1 MKTIES
7 TPTTLALRRVPYF
20 IWLFGLLFIAV
31 GLACMLWVGKL
42 SILHCLRTDS
52 GGECQHST
60 QGFIGPANIR
70 AFAISDLKDAEVQV
84 SEDSDGDDTYRVAF
98 QVNGEWIPLASVYS
112 SGYTKKQTAV
122 DTISAFI
129 VNKNQRELTVQQ
141 DDRIF
146 AMLFGGIFSA
156 AGLMIIIF
164 IGQIITLRLDRSTGT
179 VTLKRAGLTGV
190 REGEYL
196 LNDFS
201 DAVLEYGRNTCR
213 IALVTRD
220 GSHLPL
226 TSEFSSGV
234 RGKEADAKKIR
245 DFLKPGG
252 LGPDNRPD
260 WLK

>member
-20 IWLFGLLFIAV
+20 IWLFGLLFVAV
-31 GLACMLWVGKL
+31 GLACMLWIGKL
-42 SILHCLRTDS
+42 SVLHCLRTAS
-52 GGECQHST
+52 GGECQLSA
-60 QGFIGPANIR
+60 QGFIGPASIKT
-70 AFAISDLKDAEVQV
+70 FAINDLRYAEVQV
-84 SEDSDGDDTYRVAF
+84 SEDDDGDDTYRVAF
-98 QVNGEWIPLASVYS
+98 QVNGEWIPLAGVYS

-122 DTISAFI
+122 DTVNAFI
-129 VNKNQRELTVQQ
+129 ANKRQTELTIRQ

-146 AMLFGGIFSA
+146 AMVFGGIFSA
-156 AGLMIIIF
+156 AGLLIILF

-179 VTLKRAGLTGV
+179 VTLKRAGLMGV
-190 REGEYL
+190 REGEYPL
-196 LNDFS
+196 SDFS

-245 DFLKPGG
+245 DFLQPGG